1 MGLKG
6 VIGIAVGGI
15 LLLVVAYY
23 AIPNPGKKALKQEEL
38 ALDDVSSWRI
48 ALQISRNSR
57 PYITRVHVASCP
69 DKEHI
74 IENAMEDFAEYI
86 RIGDDV
92 YYRKNSYAW
101 VKGTPGPDLFTPLPT
116 PRPCL
121 SNPGEPS
128 SRPPGGAEEMRLA
141 LETDIKDGNIQK
153 GEVKAN
159 SGSSCREWSIM
170 RFTENNR
177 LGSYTVC
184 LSETDNLPRYIR
196 AANDNL
202 NMSFE
207 WNPSLTI
214 EAPDMTSRFGAPPK
228 ME

>member
-23 AIPNPGKKALKQEEL
+23 SIPNPGKKALKREEL
-38 ALDDVSSWRI
+38 ALEDVNSWRI
-48 ALQISRNSR
+48 STQISRNSR
-57 PYITRVHVASCP
+57 PYLTRVQVASCP

-74 IENAMEDFAEYI
+74 LENAMENFAEYI
-86 RIGDDV
+86 RIGDDI

-101 VKGTPGPDLFTPLPT
+101 VKGTPGPDLFTPLPS

-141 LETDIKDGNIQK
+141 LETDIKDGNILK
-153 GEVKAN
+153 GEVKDN
-159 SGSSCREWSIM
+159 SGSPCREWSIT

-196 AANDNL
+196 AGNDNF
-202 NMSFE
+202 NMYFE

>member
-1 MGLKG
+1 MSAKG
-6 VIGIAVGGI
+6 VAGIGLAIV
-15 LLLVVAYY
+15 LLLVIAYY
-23 AIPNPGKKALKQEEL
+23 AIPNPGKKALQREEL

-48 ALQISRNSR
+48 SLEISRNSR
-57 PYITRVHVASCP
+57 PYIRRSHSASCP

-74 IENAMEDFAEYI
+74 LETAMGDFAEYI
-86 RIGDDV
+86 RIGDDI
-92 YYRKNSYAW
+92 YYRKNAYAW

-141 LETDIKDGNIQK
+141 LETDIKEGHIEK

-159 SGSSCREWSIM
+159 DGNPCREWSIM
-170 RFTENNR
+170 RFTETNK
-177 LGSYTVC
+177 LGSYTTC

-196 AANDNL
+196 AANDNFHL
-202 NMSFE
+202 YFE
-207 WNPSLTI
+207 WNPSVDI
-214 EAPDMTSRFGAPPK
+214 EAPDMNSPGTRPTSP
-228 ME
+228 